1 MSNEKTNNSEYK
13 HIQKMESIMVMQ
25 ENLLKQL
32 EEVLDAFENSQQD
45 YQELLKYYYSNQ
57 RFLDLEADENNLIPD
72 EIARGVLSEDGIYNL
87 SLDTQNM
94 AIRMMEVAVKVLK
107 TNIE

>member
-1 MSNEKTNNSEYK
+1 
-13 HIQKMESIMVMQ
+13 MVMQ

>member
-1 MSNEKTNNSEYK
+1 MEYK
-13 HIQKMESIMVMQ
+13 HIEKMEDIMVKQ

-32 EEVLDAFENSQQD
+32 EEVLDAFENNQQD
-45 YQELLKYYYSNQ
+45 YKELMEYYYSDQ
-57 RFLDLEADENNLIPD
+57 RFLDLEADENNLIPEELD
-72 EIARGVLSEDGIYNL
+72 RGVLSEDGIYNL

-107 TNIE
+107 TNLE